1 MTENENPI
9 GFGIIGCAEIARKVS
24 RAIHLAPNATLVA
37 VASRSIHK
45 AKQFAVKNKLS
56 DNVKLYGSYDELLDD
71 PLVDAVYMPL
81 PTSLHVK
88 WAVIAARKGKHLLLE
103 KPTALDVKMLDEMLE
118 ACESN
123 QLQFMDASMWY
134 HHPRTAKMKELLLN
148 LELFGHVK
156 AIFGGFI
163 KFQQLLITGEYIH
176 TGIGLMAFLRSASGA
191 NLINLCLRCRGGIYM
206 ALGSPISLAVEVS
219 WVIPVGF
226 MIHSSSSYHGTTQ
239 FLQNDIRVK
248 PDLDAL
254 GALGDAGWYCIG
266 AILWTMNQKLPTTV
280 AALPTTIRN
289 SAGVILSC
297 NAALYWDEEQ
307 TVATFYCSFVSH
319 ETMDLAVCGSNGTLH
334 VEDFII
340 PYEENCATF
349 SFTSG
354 AKFVDMHI
362 GWNVKPHEVQVAT
375 QLPQEGMMIQ
385 EFSRLVKGIKDLG
398 LQPDT
403 KWAQTS
409 RVTQLVLDA
418 VKNSIDNGYK
428 AIQMYGPNLD

>member
-9 GFGIIGCAEIARKVS
+9 GFGIMGCAEIARKVS
-24 RAIHLAPNATLVA
+24 RAINLAPNATLVA

-103 KPTALDVKMLDEMLE
+103 KPTALEVKMLDEMLE

-156 AIFGGFI
+156 AI
-163 KFQQLLITGEYIH
+163 
-176 TGIGLMAFLRSASGA
+176 
-191 NLINLCLRCRGGIYM
+191 
-206 ALGSPISLAVEVS
+206 
-219 WVIPVGF
+219 
-226 MIHSSSSYHGTTQ
+226 HSSSSYHGTAQ

-362 GWNVKPHEVQVAT
+362 GWNAKPHEVQVAT

-428 AIQMYGPNLD
+428 LSRCIGLIWINNKVISLFLQALYRPCNRLHMILTF

>member
-103 KPTALDVKMLDEMLE
+103 KPAALDVKMLDEMLE

-156 AIFGGFI
+156 A
-163 KFQQLLITGEYIH
+163 
-176 TGIGLMAFLRSASGA
+176 
-191 NLINLCLRCRGGIYM
+191 
-206 ALGSPISLAVEVS
+206 
-219 WVIPVGF
+219 
-226 MIHSSSSYHGTTQ
+226 IHSSSSYHGTTQ

-319 ETMDLAVCGSNGTLH
+319 ETMDLH
-334 VEDFII
+334 
-340 PYEENCATF
+340 
-349 SFTSG
+349 TSG

-428 AIQMYGPNLD
+428 AIQMYRPNLD